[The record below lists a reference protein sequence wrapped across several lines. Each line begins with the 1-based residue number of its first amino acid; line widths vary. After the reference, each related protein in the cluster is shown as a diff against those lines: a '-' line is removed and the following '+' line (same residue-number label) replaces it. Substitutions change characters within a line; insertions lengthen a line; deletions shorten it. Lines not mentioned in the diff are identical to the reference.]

1 MHNMS
6 EVIEMDLNVD
16 AVLPEDATAA
26 TLVGRVMTL
35 AGPTIGIVRE
45 NRIIDVTEKF
55 PTLAHLLREAE
66 PARAI
71 QQIDGPSLGLL
82 ESILSNSDA
91 TCRDPHR
98 PYLLAPVDLQAVKAC
113 GVTFASSMIERVVE
127 EAAKGDPSRAQGI
140 REELVQA
147 IGTDLRAIRP
157 GSDQA
162 RELKVLLEGKQLWS
176 QYLEVGLGVD
186 AEIFTKCQPLGS
198 VGLGAWVGL
207 HPRSTWNNP
216 EPEVALVIAPD
227 GTIQGAVLGNDVN
240 LRDFE
245 GRSALLLGKAKDN
258 NGSSALGP
266 FVRLFDDGFG
276 LDDVRKMEL
285 SLAVEGRDGFR
296 LRDSSSLTMI
306 SRDPLDLAHQ
316 LFECHNYPD
325 GAVLY
330 TGTMFAPTQD
340 RDRPGEGFAHKPGDR
355 VAIATPKLGTLTNRV
370 GLASEIEPW
379 RDGVVALFQSF
390 AARGIAF

>member
-1 MHNMS
+1 MS
-6 EVIEMDLNVD
+6 EVIEMDVRTG
-16 AVLPEDATAA
+16 AVLPEDAAAA
-26 TLVGRVMTL
+26 TLVGRIMTVT
-35 AGPTIGIVRE
+35 GPAVGIVRGDE
-45 NRIIDVTEKF
+45 IIDVTESF
-55 PTLAHLLREAE
+55 PTVTHLLGETE
-66 PARAI
+66 PALAVQRT
-71 QQIDGPSLGLL
+71 DGPSLGSL
-82 ESILSNSDA
+82 EAILSNSDE
-91 TCRDPHR
+91 TRRDPNQ
-98 PYLLAPVDLQAVKAC
+98 PYLLAPVDLQAIKAC

-140 REELVQA
+140 RQELVQA

-162 RELKVLLEGKQLWS
+162 RELKALLEGKQLWS

-198 VGLGAWVGL
+198 VGFGAWVGL

-227 GTIQGAVLGNDVN
+227 GSVRGAVLGNDVN

-266 FVRLFDDGFG
+266 FVRLFDESFG
-276 LDDVRKMEL
+276 LDDVREMKI
-285 SLAVEGRDGFR
+285 SLTVKGGDGFQ
-296 LRDSSSLTMI
+296 LDASSSLAMI
-306 SRDPLDLAHQ
+306 SRDPLDLARQ
-316 LFECHNYPD
+316 LFECHHYPD

-330 TGTMFAPTQD
+330 TGTMFAPTKD
-340 RDRPGEGFAHKPGDR
+340 RDKSGEGFTHKQGDR
-355 VAIATPKLGTLTNRV
+355 VEIATSKLGTLTNRV
-370 GLASEIEPW
+370 GLAPEIEPW
-379 RDGVVALFQSF
+379 RDGALALFRSL
-390 AARGIAF
+390 AARGIKF